1 MSNGTSTTVTT
12 NNQDGSFT
20 FTGKDAK
27 GKEFSKTTE
36 IDPKSFFGLLDPT
49 RIGAW
54 EKGYTQD
61 TLDRYQAMR
70 DASLGQRFPGDV
82 AGSYVGSD
90 PSDPENGDRQKK
102 EEETSI
108 EAVKLAAGTSF
119 DPSGWQLIPA
129 PYVPYTPPAAQDWS
143 AWMFDSPFG
152 GGGGLAYQPGSQEYL
167 TRFIPENV
175 WGSRSGLSQGV
186 LAELAPSTRGL
197 LSEALPSYGGS
208 VSDTGGVSA
217 PSTNVT
223 PKSQADWVARAKQLG
238 WAPGQYSSAAYQ
250 GYLNNLGASA
260 AGDYETDYGA
270 DDWDAYVERHP
281 DILKN
286 YQEEWKKKGVSLADY
301 GKMHYTEYG
310 KKEGR
315 L

>member
-1 MSNGTSTTVTT
+1 MSEY
-12 NNQDGSFT
+12 DGSARAMLDIIVRGVPGSDNVPAVNLET
-20 FTGKDAK
+20 AK
-27 GKEFSKTTE
+27 KGITAPWVDLNKVDWSLPPGH
-36 IDPKSFFGLLDPT
+36 PKGPGP
-49 RIGAW
+49 GAS
-54 EKGYTQD
+54 D
-61 TLDRYQAMR
+61 I
-70 DASLGQRFPGDV
+70 LGG
-82 AGSYVGSD
+82 GGSD
-90 PSDPENGDRQKK
+90 PFNKYSENNDTRSNN
-102 EEETSI
+102 EEESGV
-108 EAVKLAAGTSF
+108 EPVALAAGASF
-119 DPSGWQLIPA
+119 DPSGWQLTPA

-143 AWMFDSPFG
+143 VWMFGSPFG
-152 GGGGLAYQPGSQEYL
+152 GEGGLAYQPGSREYL

-260 AGDYETDYGA
+260 SGDYETDYEA
-270 DDWDAYVERHP
+270 DDWGAYVERHP
-281 DILKN
+281 DLLKN

-315 L
+315 K